1 VVEKIASWLEKLLRN
16 VFGERNLPQ
25 IPKVVFQ
32 VFTIIMIV
40 VASIYVLFIIVR
52 PKLFIKTMK
61 GVWYSLKE
69 LFRQING
76 FRGYLSF
83 AVVWLILSG
92 IGAFFLGIII
102 RQFYVSVAGLLVFLF
117 WAGPA
122 TPLLPLVFALGL
134 VVQRYIFRDKKVS
147 WNAIKEQF
155 KLAFQKENEESETEN
170 QIENE
175 LE

>member
-1 VVEKIASWLEKLLRN
+1 MVEKIASWLEKLLRN

-69 LFRQING
+69 LFNKSAVLR
-76 FRGYLSF
+76 LS
-83 AVVWLILSG
+83 S
-92 IGAFFLGIII
+92 
-102 RQFYVSVAGLLVFLF
+102 LL
-117 WAGPA
+117 
-122 TPLLPLVFALGL
+122 
-134 VVQRYIFRDKKVS
+134 
-147 WNAIKEQF
+147 
-155 KLAFQKENEESETEN
+155 
-170 QIENE
+170 
-175 LE
+175 